1 MITYNASY
9 TEGSKPYLAKVLTA
23 GETSMEV
30 KLVPSSGHDEL
41 DLVPLESLYQHLNN
55 IVQYLKDMTAL
66 LEVYSLD
73 DPAMESR
80 YPFKGYGPI
89 DEISLEANLWWQ
101 YMFFHREADEETP
114 A

>member
-9 TEGSKPYLAKVLTA
+9 INGSKPYLAKVLTA
-23 GETSMEV
+23 GESSMEV
-30 KLVPSSGHDEL
+30 RLSPNSDHDEL
-41 DLVPLESLYQHLNN
+41 DLIPLTDLYQHLNN
-55 IVQYLKDMTAL
+55 IIQYLKDMTEL

-80 YPFKGYGPI
+80 YPFRGYGPI

-101 YMFFHREADEETP
+101 YIYFHREADEETP